1 MCHVVTCIL
10 KNENDEI
17 LILKRSNKVG
27 TYKGQWSG
35 VSGFVEEGE
44 KPIDTAYKEIREET
58 GLLKNQ
64 VEFIKKIKPVKLNDI
79 YNGKEY
85 NWIIHPFLFISK
97 YSKINIDWE
106 HTDYRWILPS
116 KIEEFDTVPGFY
128 KVVSELLK

>member
-1 MCHVVTCIL
+1 MINVVTSII
-10 KNENDEI
+10 KNEKDKI
-17 LILKRSNKVG
+17 LILKRSDQVG

-35 VSGFVEEGE
+35 VSGYIEKDEE
-44 KPIDTAYKEIREET
+44 PIDTALKEIREET
-58 GLLKNQ
+58 GLSKNQ
-64 VEFIKKIKPVKLNDI
+64 VKFIKKSEPIKLIDV

-106 HTDYRWILPS
+106 HSEYRWVLPS
-116 KIEEFDTVPGFY
+116 KIEEFDTVPGFN